1 MVGRLALLRTLGWA
15 PRGLVVGVVVLNLC
29 LAVLPAAMAVAAGQV
44 VASVPVGGAA
54 LAVSLVVLA
63 LVLTGDGILYHAL
76 DLADTQAARW
86 IDGRVRR
93 EVRTAL
99 GSLRRID
106 PAERPDVLDDV
117 ALATSTGGARGF
129 EQSIG
134 SGAGGQLVVWFR
146 ILGALLTA
154 AVLVPL
160 AWWLAVVLLG
170 LTYLARREQQ
180 RRWASLAEGAG
191 RDTAARR
198 RTDYWTD
205 LASGADAAK
214 ELRVFGL
221 GSWLV
226 DRRRGEALGYLQN
239 RWRERTAVMR
249 QQWVAFVVLLAG
261 ALLSLGVPAWA
272 AAQGRIGADEIV
284 RYVLAG
290 FALLSMSFVW
300 QANAIEQAHVCLAAL
315 ERVRAA
321 VRLQATDAATADAP
335 TSDGSIRFEE
345 VSFAYGDG
353 PPVLH
358 DIHVRLG
365 PGEVVAVVGRNGA
378 GKTTLVKLLAGLHA
392 PTTGTVRLP
401 VPEAAWRGQVAVLF
415 QDFVRY
421 PMTLAENV
429 MLGAS
434 DQPDPDGVRRAL
446 RLAVADD
453 LVETLPYGLDTV
465 LSKEFDA
472 RRGPVRRA
480 VAEGRAGPGRLRRS
494 ARPPAAHHGRAD
506 RAPGRVGGGRVSR
519 PGGAGA
525 VRGDDRD
532 DLPPAVH
539 RTVGGPDRAARG
551 RPDRG
556 GGWPRRAAGRAPGRT
571 PPCSPCRPADSAA
584 AWSRRFREISGCPA
598 SSGSS
603 HCASGPGRS
612 PP

>member
-1 MVGRLALLRTLGWA
+1 M
-15 PRGLVVGVVVLNLC
+15 
-29 LAVLPAAMAVAAGQV
+29 
-44 VASVPVGGAA
+44 
-54 LAVSLVVLA
+54 
-63 LVLTGDGILYHAL
+63 
-76 DLADTQAARW
+76 
-86 IDGRVRR
+86 
-93 EVRTAL
+93 
-99 GSLRRID
+99 
-106 PAERPDVLDDV
+106 

-170 LTYLARREQQ
+170 LTDLARREQQ

-284 RYVLAG
+284 RYLLAG

-321 VRLQATDAATADAP
+321 VRVQATDAATADGPTGDAP
-335 TSDGSIRFEE
+335 TSDGSIRFEG

-465 LSKEFDA
+465 LSKEFD
-472 RRGPVRRA
+472 RGVGLSGGQWQKVALARA
-480 VAEGRAGPGRLRRS
+480 VYAAQHGRRLLIMDEPTAHLDASVETEFHDRVVRALSGVTIVMISHRLSTVRSADRIVLLEDGRIVEVGGHTELLAAAGPYATMFTLQASRF
-494 ARPPAAHHGRAD
+494 
-506 RAPGRVGGGRVSR
+506 GGGVEQEV
-519 PGGAGA
+519 P
-525 VRGDDRD
+525 
-532 DLPPAVH
+532 
-539 RTVGGPDRAARG
+539 
-551 RPDRG
+551 
-556 GGWPRRAAGRAPGRT
+556 
-571 PPCSPCRPADSAA
+571 
-584 AWSRRFREISGCPA
+584 
-598 SSGSS
+598 
-603 HCASGPGRS
+603 
-612 PP
+612 

>member
-1 MVGRLALLRTLGWA
+1 VVGRLALLRTVGWA
-15 PRGLVVGVVVLNLC
+15 PRGLVIGVVMLNLC
-29 LAVLPAAMAVAAGQV
+29 LAVLPAAIAVAGGQV

-93 EVRTAL
+93 EVRTVL
-99 GSLRRID
+99 GSLHRID
-106 PAERPDVLDDV
+106 PAERPDVQDDV

-134 SGAGGQLVVWFR
+134 SGAGGQLAVWFR

-170 LTYLARREQQ
+170 FTYLARREQQ

-205 LASGADAAK
+205 LAAGADAAK

-261 ALLSLGVPAWA
+261 ALLSLGVPAWV
-272 AAQGRIGADEIV
+272 AAQGRIGADEVV

-300 QANAIEQAHVCLAAL
+300 QANAIEQAHVCLAGL

-321 VRLQATDAATADAP
+321 VRLQATDAATADGPTSDAA
-335 TSDGSIRFEE
+335 TSDGSIRFEG

-353 PPVLH
+353 PPVLR

-453 LVETLPYGLDTV
+453 LIETLPYGLDTV
-465 LSKEFDA
+465 LSKEFE
-472 RRGPVRRA
+472 RGVGLSGGQWQKVALARA
-480 VAEGRAGPGRLRRS
+480 VYAAQHGRRLLIMDEPTAHLDAQVETEFHDRVVRALSGVTIVMISHRLSTVRSADRIVLLEDGRIVEEGGHTELLAAAGPYATMFTLQASRF
-494 ARPPAAHHGRAD
+494 
-506 RAPGRVGGGRVSR
+506 GGGVEQEV
-519 PGGAGA
+519 P
-525 VRGDDRD
+525 
-532 DLPPAVH
+532 
-539 RTVGGPDRAARG
+539 
-551 RPDRG
+551 
-556 GGWPRRAAGRAPGRT
+556 
-571 PPCSPCRPADSAA
+571 
-584 AWSRRFREISGCPA
+584 
-598 SSGSS
+598 
-603 HCASGPGRS
+603 
-612 PP
+612 

>member
-99 GSLRRID
+99 GSLHRID

-180 RRWASLAEGAG
+180 RRWASLAQGAG

-239 RWRERTAVMR
+239 RWRERTAVIR

-434 DQPDPDGVRRAL
+434 DQPDPGGVRRAL

-465 LSKEFDA
+465 LSKEFD
-472 RRGPVRRA
+472 RGVDLSGGQWQKVALARA
-480 VAEGRAGPGRLRRS
+480 VYAAQHGRRLLIMDEPTAHLDASVEAEFHDRVVRALSGVTIVMISHRLSTVRSADRIVLLEDGRIVEEGGHAELLAAAGPYATMFTLQASRF
-494 ARPPAAHHGRAD
+494 
-506 RAPGRVGGGRVSR
+506 GGGVEQEV
-519 PGGAGA
+519 P
-525 VRGDDRD
+525 
-532 DLPPAVH
+532 
-539 RTVGGPDRAARG
+539 
-551 RPDRG
+551 
-556 GGWPRRAAGRAPGRT
+556 
-571 PPCSPCRPADSAA
+571 
-584 AWSRRFREISGCPA
+584 
-598 SSGSS
+598 
-603 HCASGPGRS
+603 
-612 PP
+612 

>member
-1 MVGRLALLRTLGWA
+1 VVGRLALLRTLGWA
-15 PRGLVVGVVVLNLC
+15 PRVLVVGVVVLNLC
-29 LAVLPAAMAVAAGQV
+29 LAVLPAGMAVAAGQV

-99 GSLRRID
+99 GSLHRID

-321 VRLQATDAATADAP
+321 VRIQATDAGTADGPTSDAA
-335 TSDGSIRFEE
+335 TSDGSVRFEG

-446 RLAVADD
+446 RLAIADD
-453 LVETLPYGLDTV
+453 LVEMLPYGLDTV
-465 LSKEFDA
+465 LSKEFE
-472 RRGPVRRA
+472 RGVGLSGGQWQKVALARA
-480 VAEGRAGPGRLRRS
+480 VYAAQHGRRLLVMDEPTAHLDASVEAEFHDRVVRALSGVTIVMISHRLSTVRSADRIVLLEDGRIVEEGGHTELLAAAGPYATMFTLQASRF
-494 ARPPAAHHGRAD
+494 
-506 RAPGRVGGGRVSR
+506 GGVEQ
-519 PGGAGA
+519 
-525 VRGDDRD
+525 
-532 DLPPAVH
+532 
-539 RTVGGPDRAARG
+539 
-551 RPDRG
+551 
-556 GGWPRRAAGRAPGRT
+556 
-571 PPCSPCRPADSAA
+571 
-584 AWSRRFREISGCPA
+584 EIP
-598 SSGSS
+598 
-603 HCASGPGRS
+603 
-612 PP
+612 

>member
-1 MVGRLALLRTLGWA
+1 MSFLFRPATHRVWDGVVGRLALLRTFGWA
-15 PRGLVVGVVVLNLC
+15 PRGLVLGVVVLNLG
-29 LAVLPAAMAVAAGQV
+29 LAVLPAAMAVAAGRV

-99 GSLRRID
+99 GSLHRID

-321 VRLQATDAATADAP
+321 VRLPATDAATADGPTSDAA
-335 TSDGSIRFEE
+335 TSDGSIRFEG

-353 PPVLH
+353 PPVLR

-465 LSKEFDA
+465 LSKEFE
-472 RRGPVRRA
+472 RGVGLSGGQWQKVALARA
-480 VAEGRAGPGRLRRS
+480 VYAAQHGRRLLIMDEPTAHLDASVETEFHDRVVRALSGVTIVMISHRLSTVRSADRIVLLEDGRIVEEGGHTELLAAAGPYATMFTLQASRF
-494 ARPPAAHHGRAD
+494 
-506 RAPGRVGGGRVSR
+506 GGGVEQEV
-519 PGGAGA
+519 P
-525 VRGDDRD
+525 
-532 DLPPAVH
+532 
-539 RTVGGPDRAARG
+539 
-551 RPDRG
+551 
-556 GGWPRRAAGRAPGRT
+556 
-571 PPCSPCRPADSAA
+571 
-584 AWSRRFREISGCPA
+584 
-598 SSGSS
+598 
-603 HCASGPGRS
+603 
-612 PP
+612 

>member
-1 MVGRLALLRTLGWA
+1 MSFLFRPATHRVWDGVVGRLALLRTLGWA
-15 PRGLVVGVVVLNLC
+15 PRVLVVGVVVLNLC
-29 LAVLPAAMAVAAGQV
+29 LAVLPAGMAVAAGQV

-99 GSLRRID
+99 GSLHRID

-321 VRLQATDAATADAP
+321 VRLPATDAATADGPTSDAA
-335 TSDGSIRFEE
+335 TSDGSIRFEG

-401 VPEAAWRGQVAVLF
+401 VPEATWRGQVAVLF

-465 LSKEFDA
+465 LSKEFE
-472 RRGPVRRA
+472 RGVDLSGGQGQKVALARA
-480 VAEGRAGPGRLRRS
+480 VYAAQHGRRLLIMDEPTAHLDASLETEFHDRVVRALSGVTIVMISHRLSTVRLADRIVLLEDGRIVEEGGHAELLAAAGPYATMFTLQASRF
-494 ARPPAAHHGRAD
+494 
-506 RAPGRVGGGRVSR
+506 GGV
-519 PGGAGA
+519 
-525 VRGDDRD
+525 
-532 DLPPAVH
+532 
-539 RTVGGPDRAARG
+539 
-551 RPDRG
+551 
-556 GGWPRRAAGRAPGRT
+556 
-571 PPCSPCRPADSAA
+571 
-584 AWSRRFREISGCPA
+584 
-598 SSGSS
+598 
-603 HCASGPGRS
+603 
-612 PP
+612 

>member
-1 MVGRLALLRTLGWA
+1 MSFLFRPATHRVWDGVVGRLALLRTLGWA
-15 PRGLVVGVVVLNLC
+15 PRVLVVGVVVLNLC
-29 LAVLPAAMAVAAGQV
+29 LAVLPAGMAVAAGQV

-99 GSLRRID
+99 GSLHRID

-321 VRLQATDAATADAP
+321 VRIQATDAATADGPTSDAA
-335 TSDGSIRFEE
+335 TSDGSVRFEG

-465 LSKEFDA
+465 LSKEFE
-472 RRGPVRRA
+472 RGVGLSGGQWQKVALARA
-480 VAEGRAGPGRLRRS
+480 VYAAQHGRRLLIMDEPTAHLDASVEAEFHDRVVRALSGVTIVMISHRLSTVRSADRIVLLEDGRIVEEGGHTELLAAAGPYATMFTLQASRF
-494 ARPPAAHHGRAD
+494 
-506 RAPGRVGGGRVSR
+506 GGVEQEV
-519 PGGAGA
+519 P
-525 VRGDDRD
+525 
-532 DLPPAVH
+532 
-539 RTVGGPDRAARG
+539 
-551 RPDRG
+551 
-556 GGWPRRAAGRAPGRT
+556 
-571 PPCSPCRPADSAA
+571 
-584 AWSRRFREISGCPA
+584 
-598 SSGSS
+598 
-603 HCASGPGRS
+603 
-612 PP
+612 

>member
-99 GSLRRID
+99 GSLHRID

-465 LSKEFDA
+465 LSKEFD
-472 RRGPVRRA
+472 RGVDLSGGQWQKVALARA
-480 VAEGRAGPGRLRRS
+480 VYAAQHGRRLLIMDEPTAHLDASVEAEFHDRVVRALSGVTIVMISHRLSTVRSADRIVLLEDGRIVEEGGHAELLAAAGPYATMFTLQASRF
-494 ARPPAAHHGRAD
+494 D
-506 RAPGRVGGGRVSR
+506 GGVEQEV
-519 PGGAGA
+519 P
-525 VRGDDRD
+525 
-532 DLPPAVH
+532 
-539 RTVGGPDRAARG
+539 
-551 RPDRG
+551 
-556 GGWPRRAAGRAPGRT
+556 
-571 PPCSPCRPADSAA
+571 
-584 AWSRRFREISGCPA
+584 
-598 SSGSS
+598 
-603 HCASGPGRS
+603 
-612 PP
+612 